1 MDPLLTTS
9 TNQSTAEILV
19 SHATTRSGSSPT
31 ASGLILNTI
40 REMRSNTPKGDPPG
54 FARPTS
60 ASRVSNFRATVG
72 TGLPRPNSSLRES
85 RVRRVNQIRTQTSS
99 PRRQHPW
106 KTTDTPQFRA
116 STQPSYNL
124 FTGEASTD
132 STGSMARSTSR
143 PGSRQGPPS
152 GPSPPRGR
160 AGTVGTNFSRES
172 SKENRAPADAEE
184 YETQRRRIE
193 ELKAEVGT
201 LKYQISSYEQEKE
214 LSRLQVENE
223 LRDTKRRA
231 EDDFKAKQ
239 AAEAEKAKAFRQ
251 VEALQGELES
261 LRADKE
267 TQKRELEGRAREA
280 QEEARLLQEQLEDL
294 NAAKDD
300 AARMA
305 EREITDL
312 KTRLTAS
319 QRSAAELEEESRTRE
334 DALEKAHA
342 MLAER
347 DQAIGNLEA
356 DVLRLKA
363 HTGDAETIAVIK
375 RELSDQVTHMRALEA
390 KNREQFAELK
400 HLRQVHKAVEIVE
413 EEKRSLQRRL
423 EVAETVETKLAEERR
438 QRMRLEDER
447 RAWTSYLQSESSSGD
462 SVEFESPEQLAR
474 ALVEE
479 RLNSAS
485 LVEKLGALEPEITD
499 RENIIK
505 TLEADKANLSSQ
517 IEKLRITG
525 GSTAGNDKVRAR
537 LERQRALAVKEAEY
551 LRAQLKTFE
560 MEDMTIDPEHINQ
573 ETSQRVR
580 DLEALLD
587 QHKQEITALQAE
599 LASVE
604 PTTPSPSLPTAGT
617 KRPHDPSDSDDT
629 SSQLGQLS
637 RKNRLLQS
645 TLATL
650 QTSHALLQKEHS
662 VATSQLLAA
671 RAQLQTRILS
681 LRSNPTADHETTKA
695 STLAALRLENA
706 ELLAHLQSH
715 PATYPTIPA
724 SQLAAAQRAI
734 ADARAET
741 LSAQKSSRRL
751 KEVWASKSA
760 EFKEAVFSTLGW
772 TVSFMP
778 GGKMRV
784 ESVYCPSTTD
794 EHENSI
800 VFDGEKGTMK
810 VGGGPRSAFANRI
823 GDSIK
828 FWVRERGCVP
838 GFLAALTLE
847 FYEEV
852 HSKNGG

>member
-1 MDPLLTTS
+1 
-9 TNQSTAEILV
+9 
-19 SHATTRSGSSPT
+19 
-31 ASGLILNTI
+31 
-40 REMRSNTPKGDPPG
+40 
-54 FARPTS
+54 
-60 ASRVSNFRATVG
+60 
-72 TGLPRPNSSLRES
+72 
-85 RVRRVNQIRTQTSS
+85 
-99 PRRQHPW
+99 
-106 KTTDTPQFRA
+106 
-116 STQPSYNL
+116 
-124 FTGEASTD
+124 
-132 STGSMARSTSR
+132 MARSTSR

-214 LSRLQVENE
+214 LLRLQVENE

-251 VEALQGELES
+251 VEALQGELEG

-347 DQAIGNLEA
+347 DQTIGNLEA

-375 RELSDQVTHMRALEA
+375 RELSDQVTHMRALES

-525 GSTAGNDKVRAR
+525 GSAAGIDKARAR

-573 ETSQRVR
+573 ETAQRVR

-599 LASVE
+599 LASTE
-604 PTTPSPSLPTAGT
+604 STTLSPSLPAAAGT
-617 KRPHDPSDSDDT
+617 KRPHDPEDSDDT

-645 TLATL
+645 SLATL
-650 QTSHALLQKEHS
+650 QTAHALLQKEHS
-662 VATSQLLAA
+662 VANSQLTAA

-681 LRSNPTADHETTKA
+681 LRSNPTSDHEATKA
-695 STLAALRLENA
+695 STLTALRLENA
-706 ELLAHLQSH
+706 HLLAHLQSQPHLH
-715 PATYPTIPA
+715 PTVPA
-724 SQLAAAQRAI
+724 SQLTAAQRAV

-741 LSAQKSSRRL
+741 ASAQKSSRRL

-847 FYEEV
+847 FYEEMNL
-852 HSKNGG
+852 KGGGGGGGG